1 MEIKKEVSDDIIL
14 FCSNNKDI
22 KQNLE
27 FDINLWN
34 KNIGNYN
41 RIEFPSI
48 NIDDIKKRAKK
59 LNYTI
64 TEEDNKILNNTLFCD
79 SNSRFFENI
88 LMHYSKYKMSIYFPH
103 EIKAK
108 DNIISIF
115 LDKKQKQLS
124 ILDFNTCIHI

>member
-1 MEIKKEVSDDIIL
+1 MENKKEVSDDIIL
-14 FCSNNKDI
+14 FCLNNKDI

-64 TEEDNKILNNTLFCD
+64 T
-79 SNSRFFENI
+79 
-88 LMHYSKYKMSIYFPH
+88 
-103 EIKAK
+103 
-108 DNIISIF
+108 
-115 LDKKQKQLS
+115 
-124 ILDFNTCIHI
+124 